1 MPGFFI
7 CNGTLTCH
15 SKEKKKTMIN
25 QDILRK
31 QTKIAKAL
39 NEDFTYKAFA
49 EALNITDHSFY
60 NWLKGYYNLS
70 HAKAEYLQS
79 IVIELQ
85 E

>member
-1 MPGFFI
+1 
-7 CNGTLTCH
+7 
-15 SKEKKKTMIN
+15 MIN

-60 NWLKGYYNLS
+60 NWLNGYYDLS
-70 HAKAEYLQS
+70 SKKAK
-79 IVIELQ
+79 ELQ
-85 E
+85 EVIIDLID

>member
-1 MPGFFI
+1 MPGFFV

-79 IVIELQ
+79 IVIEWQ

>member
-1 MPGFFI
+1 
-7 CNGTLTCH
+7 
-15 SKEKKKTMIN
+15 MIN

-60 NWLKGYYNLS
+60 NWLNGEYKLS
-70 HAKAEYLQS
+70 SKKAVQLQD
-79 IVIELQ
+79 IVIDLIDEDF
-85 E
+85 

>member
-1 MPGFFI
+1 
-7 CNGTLTCH
+7 
-15 SKEKKKTMIN
+15 MIN

-60 NWLKGYYNLS
+60 NWLKG
-70 HAKAEYLQS
+70 
-79 IVIELQ
+79 
-85 E
+85 

>member
-25 QDILRK
+25 QVILRK
-31 QTKIAKAL
+31 QKNIAKAL
-39 NEDFTYKAFA
+39 NEDCTYKAFA
-49 EALNITDHSFY
+49 EALNMTDHSFY

-79 IVIELQ
+79 IVIEWQ

>member
-70 HAKAEYLQS
+70 HTKAEYLQS
-79 IVIELQ
+79 IVIEWQ

>member
-15 SKEKKKTMIN
+15 SKEKKKTMIK

-70 HAKAEYLQS
+70 HEKAEYLQS
-79 IVIELQ
+79 IVIEWQ

>member
-49 EALNITDHSFY
+49 EALNITDQSLY
-60 NWLKGYYNLS
+60 NWLKGYYKGS

-79 IVIELQ
+79 IVIEWQ

>member
-1 MPGFFI
+1 MANNLKLLKPKIDVVFQSLF
-7 CNGTLTCH
+7 
-15 SKEKKKTMIN
+15 SK
-25 QDILRK
+25 Q
-31 QTKIAKAL
+31 
-39 NEDFTYKAFA
+39 NERITKAFA

-79 IVIELQ
+79 IVIEWQ